1 MHFKICD
8 VKEWQIVAE
17 NLWQLVVQGK
27 GKVILLDGDLGA
39 GKTTLTK
46 FFVNHVS
53 PESHVDSP
61 TFNIVNSYQTKMG
74 VIHHFDL
81 YRLENASEIEDIG
94 FWDYLDDG
102 IAVLI
107 EWPDKMV
114 NLLHSEN
121 CIHVKISLSLN
132 QCREVYISY

>member
-8 VKEWQIVAE
+8 VKEWPIVAE
-17 NLWQLVVQGK
+17 NLWQLVTQSK
-27 GKVILLDGDLGA
+27 GKVILLEGDLGT

-46 FFVNHVS
+46 YFVNHVS
-53 PESHVDSP
+53 PESRVDSP
-61 TFNIVNSYQTKMG
+61 TFNIVNSYNTKNG

-81 YRLENASEIEDIG
+81 YRLENVAEIEDIG

-102 IAVLI
+102 IAILI
-107 EWPDKMV
+107 EWPDKMA
-114 NLLHSEN
+114 NLLHAEN
-121 CIHVKISLSLN
+121 CILVKISLSLN

>member
-8 VKEWQIVAE
+8 VKEWPIVAE
-17 NLWQLVVQGK
+17 NLWQLVTQSK
-27 GKVILLDGDLGA
+27 RKVILLEGDLGA
-39 GKTTLTK
+39 GKTALTK
-46 FFVNHVS
+46 YFVHYVS

-61 TFNIVNSYQTKMG
+61 TFNIVNSYNTKNG

-102 IAVLI
+102 IAILI
-107 EWPDKMV
+107 EWPDKMA
-114 NLLHSEN
+114 NLLHAEN
-121 CIHVKISLSLN
+121 CILVKISLSLN